1 VTVAA
6 TSIKIPRRL
15 KSKIERLARRSGE
28 TSHAFMLRALQG
40 QVEAAE
46 RYQVFVQEGIRADEA
61 MLPCLDCVSGRN
73 RFCGDEG
80 PSVEKVTVRSRGP
93 FKPLSRACGQTR
105 LSCAPGS

>member
-6 TSIKIPRRL
+6 TSIKIPRKL

-28 TSHAFMLRALQG
+28 SSHAFMLRALQG

-61 MLPCLDCVSGRN
+61 MLRSGL
-73 RFCGDEG
+73 GYAADDVHAYLEA
-80 PSVEKVTVRSRGP
+80 KVAGR
-93 FKPLSRACGQTR
+93 RARRPRPVHWRT
-105 LSCAPGS
+105 